1 MQQVYDNIEKIMLD
15 QYENN
20 NIDSTTETGVCR
32 LLLYNSK
39 KKKHQKDFLGFL
51 EQI

>member
-15 QYENN
+15 HYESN

-39 KKKHQKDFLGFL
+39 KRHQKDFLGFL